1 MTDQTD
7 VREAVACALERI
19 EALPPGRDA
28 FTAAAELGDDLAEAV
43 AATANLRAV
52 IAARLKAEENLSL
65 GGLAAALA
73 VSKSRAAQLVNNAA
87 ESGVGHAFK
96 ARRISVS
103 AVDDTEGHGGT

>member
-7 VREAVACALERI
+7 VRTAVACALEHI
-19 EALPPGRDA
+19 EAMPGRDA

-52 IAARLKAEENLSL
+52 IAARLKAEEHLSL

-73 VSKSRAAQLVNNAA
+73 VSKSRAAQLVNTAD
-87 ESGVGHAFK
+87 SGVPHSFK
-96 ARRISVS
+96 ARRNSGP
-103 AVDDTEGHGGT
+103 AVDDSRGHRGT